1 MHRKW
6 LLLVLLPIATA
17 ILGATLYKWVDE
29 RGVTHYSETPPAK
42 QKAQEI
48 RIQPPP
54 PSGAESE
61 EPPQA
66 PRAPG
71 TEGGKAAPPK
81 TWQQKALEA
90 QLRRE
95 AAERKEEA
103 EQARAREIAQ
113 QRLRRCLSARQ
124 NLHTLQTD
132 RPVYQINEY
141 GERVYIDDA
150 KRAAEIERMKQEIQ
164 SNCDPKPPQ

>member
-1 MHRKW
+1 M
-6 LLLVLLPIATA
+6 LVVLLPIAA
-17 ILGATLYKWVDE
+17 AALGTTLYKWVDDK
-29 RGVTHYSETPPAK
+29 GVTHYSETPPAK

-54 PSGAESE
+54 SGAGDSR
-61 EPPQA
+61 PPQA
-66 PRAPG
+66 PPTPG
-71 TEGGKAAPPK
+71 AEAGTAAPPK
-81 TWQQKALEA
+81 TWQEKALEA

-95 AAERKEEA
+95 AAEKKEEA
-103 EQARAREIAQ
+103 EQVRVQELAR
-113 QRLRRCLSARQ
+113 RRKERCVWARQ

-141 GERVYIDDA
+141 GERAYIDDA

-164 SNCDPKPPQ
+164 ANCDPKPQ